1 MADLKTISKK
11 TLTQLFAEAGE
22 RKLVLQGPT
31 TKLQDSRFQIAE
43 VGPDH
48 VVIKLL
54 GDGEVLVIPFT
65 NISTL
70 KFERQVLTITY
81 R

>member
-1 MADLKTISKK
+1 MADTKTLSKK
-11 TLTQLFAEAGE
+11 SLTNLFAEAGE
-22 RKLVLQGPT
+22 RKIVLQGPS

-43 VGPDH
+43 VGTDH

-54 GDGEVLVIPFT
+54 GDGEVLVIPFSG
-65 NISTL
+65 ISTL

>member
-1 MADLKTISKK
+1 MADLKTLSKK
-11 TLTQLFAEAGE
+11 SLTQMFAEAGE
-22 RKLVLQGPT
+22 RKLVLQGPN
-31 TKLQDSRFQIAE
+31 TKLQDSRFAIAE
-43 VGPDH
+43 VGTDH

-54 GDGEVLVIPFT
+54 SDNETLVIPFSG
-65 NISTL
+65 ISTL